1 MIKKILVASDGSS
14 PAMEAARAAARIAG
28 AFDAELTVVTVANI
42 PRMYKVDLG
51 DEMERAYIE
60 DWEHALKDTVRAIGD
75 VVKPRAK
82 LLREDSPAEAI
93 LAEAESGGYDLIV
106 VGSTGAGNPGE
117 RAMGSVAARVGAG
130 AHCSVLVIR

>member
-93 LAEAESGGYDLIV
+93 LAE
-106 VGSTGAGNPGE
+106 
-117 RAMGSVAARVGAG
+117 
-130 AHCSVLVIR
+130 